1 MDPTNREPEQH
12 DPDAPGNREAY
23 EDVFDRH
30 DQATSGARGQQRPEP
45 VDGAPTTNRFLPA
58 VRGDRSPVPVAG
70 RAAPPRPRP
79 PRDPLT
85 PDLGGAHP
93 ARRPARLVAG
103 DLSLLVNPV
112 DGSEIATCPPG
123 ERPGPPERHTAE
135 AREEVRRAATPPV
148 PAGPALARPPLLERQ
163 EEREH
168 LVQLIARGRSV
179 RLTGAT
185 GSGRTALL
193 DAVAEQCADL
203 APDGVIRLTGFR
215 RTVTDLFHDL
225 YGAVFDSA
233 GHRPDRATLVERVRE
248 IGAVV
253 IVDDLSF
260 GGTPLDELLDATPE
274 CAFLLAVDPDT
285 PAPTADAPVE
295 DVTLDGLSRAAS
307 TELLERATGRVLT
320 EEESNWAGDLW
331 FESEGLPLRFVQ
343 AGALL
348 RQRDARRLRLTAD
361 DPTATGTGTGTGTED
376 GQPDSVR
383 DLPLPSPAEAAAPAA
398 LLAADLSESARAALR
413 FAVALDGEVPHQA
426 HLPALV
432 GDTHADAALAELA
445 AAALVT
451 PVGARHRLAAG
462 VRTQL
467 LAAGYPD
474 DPDLA
479 DTAEGPG
486 TTTGDP
492 HALIAARHYAW
503 WTGHP
508 SVTPRRVA
516 AEADAVLTALTA
528 VASTATANAPLDPA
542 DEEGGPS
549 APVGLARAAAP
560 VLAAGGDWNAWEA
573 VLRLGVEAARHTGEV
588 ADEAYFHH
596 ELGVLA
602 LCAGQLG
609 RARAELEAS
618 VALRGAVAD
627 RRGAVAGRR
636 ALALVTDRSGQTP
649 AADWGGALGA
659 KAAGARY
666 EQPAVPPAAAT
677 RVIPLPPA
685 ATAVTAVPPVMG
697 AADGSTT
704 LVSSVR
710 PPVAGF
716 SARVRR
722 ARRVVLHG
730 TRRNLAAA
738 GAGALLAAVLG
749 TVVTLG
755 MISEDA
761 PVPADRVRTNPS
773 ASQGV
778 DDGRGSDDDGKET
791 ADATTSGDAGD
802 TQNVADETDQRTGS
816 TSRPVVPG
824 ATSATPSA
832 PSASQSPGPGSSGR
846 PTSSAPGGGPTEPSS
861 PTTSTGTGPSPSG
874 EPTPPAST
882 GPPSPSAPP
891 TTPTGQPPTTAPPTT
906 GRPSTPPSP
915 PAASSTTDRSAGPSG
930 PVRVSPPAETADGA
944 DGPGSPDP
952 VQ

>member
-23 EDVFDRH
+23 EDVSDRH

-45 VDGAPTTNRFLPA
+45 VDGGPTTNRFLPA
-58 VRGDRSPVPVAG
+58 VRGDRAPVPVAGAG

-85 PDLGGAHP
+85 PDLGGAQP

-168 LVQLIARGRSV
+168 LVRLIARGGSV

-193 DAVAEQCADL
+193 DAVAEDCADL

-225 YGAVFDSA
+225 YGAVFDSE

-295 DVTLDGLSRAAS
+295 EVTLGGLSRAAS

-320 EEESNWAGDLW
+320 EEETNWAGDLW

-348 RQRDARRLRLTAD
+348 RQRDTRRLHLAVDDQAD
-361 DPTATGTGTGTGTED
+361 ADTED
-376 GQPDSVR
+376 EQPGAR

-432 GDTHADAALAELA
+432 GDTHADAALAELV

-474 DPDLA
+474 DPDLT
-479 DTAEGPG
+479 DSTA
-486 TTTGDP
+486 TGDP

-503 WTGHP
+503 WAGHP

-528 VASTATANAPLDPA
+528 VASTATASAPLDPA

-649 AADWGGALGA
+649 AAAWGGALGT
-659 KAAGARY
+659 KPAGARY
-666 EQPAVPPAAAT
+666 EQPAVPSVTAT
-677 RVIPLPPA
+677 RAIPLAPA
-685 ATAVTAVPPVMG
+685 ATAATAFTPVTG

-704 LVSSVR
+704 LVGSVR

-755 MISEDA
+755 MISDDTPA
-761 PVPADRVRTNPS
+761 PADRVRTNPS

-791 ADATTSGDAGD
+791 ADAHTSGDTGD
-802 TQNVADETDQRTGS
+802 TQNVADETEQRTGS
-816 TSRPVVPG
+816 TSRPVAPG

-832 PSASQSPGPGSSGR
+832 PSASQSPGPSSSGR
-846 PTSSAPGGGPTEPSS
+846 PTSSAPGGGPTEPSG
-861 PTTSTGTGPSPSG
+861 PTTSTGTGGPSPSG

-882 GPPSPSAPP
+882 
-891 TTPTGQPPTTAPPTT
+891 PPTTASVPPS
-906 GRPSTPPSP
+906 GRPTSSTPSTPSTPSSRP
-915 PAASSTTDRSAGPSG
+915 SSPAASSSTTDRSAGPTG
-930 PVRVSPPAETADGA
+930 PVRVSPPAEAADGT
-944 DGPGSPDP
+944 DDPGGADP

>member
-23 EDVFDRH
+23 EDVPDRH

-45 VDGAPTTNRFLPA
+45 VDGGPTTNRFLPA
-58 VRGDRSPVPVAG
+58 VREDRSPVPVAG

-85 PDLGGAHP
+85 PDLGGPHP

-168 LVQLIARGRSV
+168 LVRLIARGGSV
-179 RLTGAT
+179 RLVGAT

-193 DAVAEQCADL
+193 DAVAEDCADL

-225 YGAVFDSA
+225 YAAVFDSA

-274 CAFLLAVDPDT
+274 CAFLLAVDPDA

-295 DVTLDGLSRAAS
+295 DVTLAGLSRAAS

-361 DPTATGTGTGTGTED
+361 DRADAGAGADAGTVGGTED
-376 GQPDSVR
+376 GQPDGAR

-398 LLAADLSESARAALR
+398 LLAADLSASARAALR

-474 DPDLA
+474 APELIG
-479 DTAEGPG
+479 TAA
-486 TTTGDP
+486 TGDP
-492 HALIAARHYAW
+492 HALIVARHYAW
-503 WTGHP
+503 WAGHP

-528 VASTATANAPLDPA
+528 VASPATASAPLDPA

-649 AADWGGALGA
+649 AAAWGGAPGA

-666 EQPAVPPAAAT
+666 EQPAVPSAAAT
-677 RVIPLPPA
+677 RAIPLAPA
-685 ATAVTAVPPVMG
+685 ATAFAPATFTPVPG

-778 DDGRGSDDDGKET
+778 DDGRGSDDGERT
-791 ADATTSGDAGD
+791 ADADTSGDTGD

-832 PSASQSPGPGSSGR
+832 PSTPQSPRPSSSGR

-861 PTTSTGTGPSPSG
+861 PATSTGTGSSPSG

-882 GPPSPSAPP
+882 RPPSSSAPP
-891 TTPTGQPPTTAPPTT
+891 STPTGQPTTTPPTT
-906 GRPSTPPSP
+906 STPPSP
-915 PAASSTTDRSAGPSG
+915 PAASSSTTDRSAGPTG
-930 PVRVSPPAETADGA
+930 PVRVSPPAEAVDGA
-944 DGPGSPDP
+944 DAPDP